1 MLRKRN
7 VINIFQILELGVML
21 NFYAFEKYLPS
32 WHACSFSCITP
43 SVLRLSAPIPSPH
56 NILPK
61 KKTAIVKQ
69 TEINNFPIPLI
80 RMTSNKLKPTIP

>member
-32 WHACSFSCITP
+32 ARSTHEP
-43 SVLRLSAPIPSPH
+43 VLFLVSPLLS
-56 NILPK
+56 
-61 KKTAIVKQ
+61 
-69 TEINNFPIPLI
+69 
-80 RMTSNKLKPTIP
+80 